1 MFNFFGPTGVVANPY
16 TSAFIIPGTGTPAAF
31 IFDTLDGLIVGWN
44 SGVNPTQGVVVIA
57 NRSALGASYSGLAIA
72 GPATDPAPLRDQHGA
87 GRRG

>member
-44 SGVNPTQGVVVIA
+44 SAKPD
-57 NRSALGASYSGLAIA
+57 SGGRGFQPQRFGGIVQRA
-72 GPATDPAPLRDQHGA
+72 GDCGS
-87 GRRG
+87 G